1 MYVSTALRHAA
12 SVAGAVAILGA
23 FGAGASAADDYD
35 VKVAISVSTQGI
47 DLRQPAAAQKLY
59 VRIQQAAYVA
69 CTRGD
74 RVNLKPVSDL
84 NGCLE
89 SALGDAIR
97 KVHSPLLTEAYLQ
110 THTLR
115 QAAAHGIEPLQQVA
129 AK

>member
-1 MYVSTALRHAA
+1 MYVSTALRHAK
-12 SVAGAVAILGA
+12 SVVGAVATLGA
-23 FGAGASAADDYD
+23 VCGGAVVAKDYD
-35 VKVAISVSTQGI
+35 VTVAIPVSVQGI
-47 DLRQPAAAQKLY
+47 DLRQPAGAQKLY
-59 VRIQQAAYVA
+59 VRLQQAAYVA

-74 RVNLKPVSDL
+74 RVNLKPVSDW
-84 NGCLE
+84 NGCYE

-97 KVHSPLLTEAYLQ
+97 KVHSPLLTEVYLQ